1 MLPRTS
7 DDYLRIDD
15 FIFYI
20 LYKKLGIIAAS
31 DYVKIDIWGA
41 YRKANA
47 KFFKNRIELN
57 RGEKEKKYD

>member
-7 DDYLRIDD
+7 DDYLKVDD
-15 FIFYI
+15 FIYYI

-41 YRKANA
+41 YRKANT
-47 KFFKNRIELN
+47 KFFKTESI
-57 RGEKEKKYD
+57 